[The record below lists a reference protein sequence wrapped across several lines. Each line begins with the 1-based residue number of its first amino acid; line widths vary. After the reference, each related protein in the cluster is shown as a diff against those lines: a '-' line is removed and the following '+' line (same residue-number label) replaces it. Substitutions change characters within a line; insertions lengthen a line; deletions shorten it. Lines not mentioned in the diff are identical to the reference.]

1 MNFEDIWS
9 KFLEKMEKTFQPVS
23 FHMWFDSTKLH
34 EITDNKIT
42 LIVPMGLHKRMFL
55 SNYYDLINDAFAEI
69 TGIQR
74 ELDCLLEDEIT
85 DKTEELVSIIYD
97 KEEVVNKKVEHF
109 ESNLNKNSK
118 N

>member
-1 MNFEDIWS
+1 MNVNDIWLT
-9 KFLEKMEKTFQPVS
+9 FLERMRKVFNPVS
-23 FHMWFDSTKLH
+23 FSTWFDNTKLH
-34 EITDNKIT
+34 EISDKKIT
-42 LIVPMGLHKRMFL
+42 LIVPMAVHKRMFL

-97 KEEVVNKKVEHF
+97 KEEVVNK
-109 ESNLNKNSK
+109 
-118 N
+118 